1 MNKQSEIMSRV
12 EEHFQEVLP
21 HFSADQI
28 VGIFL
33 QGSQNYDLDIE
44 GSDVEFY
51 T

>member
-21 HFSADQI
+21 HFLRIKLWEYSCREVKTMI
-28 VGIFL
+28 W
-33 QGSQNYDLDIE
+33 
-44 GSDVEFY
+44 